1 MAAMQKLDLEAIA
14 RNRRVQDL
22 CRELAQLLTLS
33 LEQRRTI
40 DRLLS
45 QLEEVTRSA
54 KTCLRP
60 LAQVA
65 GAGASARERGGTTT

>member
-1 MAAMQKLDLEAIA
+1 MQKPDLETIA

-60 LAQVA
+60 LAKAA
-65 GAGASARERGGTTT
+65 GAGASARGGGTST